1 MSGALVRVSSRPRPP
16 PKPSI
21 ARWARAHP
29 ESGRTRRRTRPQP
42 NLDREIGGVD
52 RGTRPCTL
60 RISLGLFS
68 SRSVTRCRSSI
79 SSRITF
85 SLRFSVVLLGW
96 SAIGRSWHRPM
107 AFVGPLIS
115 PQRAPRHTERNGQ
128 GFRTIAMAVQP
139 PPYSWTMVYPRVER
153 AHVVPRCYLKQF
165 AEDEMIGMRLVG
177 DPTSKVISI
186 DDAAV
191 RKQFYRRTRPD
202 GTPIDDIEWSLSHI
216 ESDAAPLLKTFGN
229 EWPPSLETKT
239 ILAGLFALQ
248 LVRGPRWKDWHE
260 TFAKGYVDE
269 QRDADDPTRITRT
282 DQTVG
287 VVSAADLER
296 HLLGDTHRLTGMAPA
311 RSQARERAWLD
322 ALDARRIR
330 RASCRDVR
338 PSDRPLAT
346 RCEIAAS

>member
-1 MSGALVRVSSRPRPP
+1 
-16 PKPSI
+16 
-21 ARWARAHP
+21 
-29 ESGRTRRRTRPQP
+29 
-42 NLDREIGGVD
+42 
-52 RGTRPCTL
+52 
-60 RISLGLFS
+60 
-68 SRSVTRCRSSI
+68 
-79 SSRITF
+79 
-85 SLRFSVVLLGW
+85 
-96 SAIGRSWHRPM
+96 
-107 AFVGPLIS
+107 
-115 PQRAPRHTERNGQ
+115 
-128 GFRTIAMAVQP
+128 MAVQP